1 MSRESNSFSF
11 LREGDDD
18 SDVEVAPSQEQN
30 NFNFENIELDGIG
43 YELPIEGESIHDI
56 AKKLVIKSLGISGNN
71 LSLSL
76 SPKGQELIYFYAK
89 KLAEMNNIEDMNL
102 PLNQDVLVEHFD
114 VSSYITKEEIVEKI

>member
-18 SDVEVAPSQEQN
+18 SDVEVAPSQEHN

-56 AKKLVIKSLGISGNN
+56 AKKLVIKSLGITGNN

-102 PLNQDVLVEHFD
+102 PLNQDVLVEHLD

>member
-56 AKKLVIKSLGISGNN
+56 AKKLVIKSLGISVNN

-89 KLAEMNNIEDMNL
+89 KIAEMNNIEYMNL